1 MKLKSCCIPQQS
13 SPDSQFLSV
22 SHSMTRHTAWQ
33 WSSDKAKQILGAGPS
48 VPHETFGGQ
57 WSALGNRPNISP
69 SAPHNLQAK
78 IDPVLRGQLH
88 DGYLGNVRDWE
99 PSWQVSAL
107 MYLFHSCSIYV
118 LQSFKAPRST
128 SMRWPG
134 SSTAPPV
141 SILAMRCNQ
150 DHEIFCLIVD
160 TFLIIS

>member
-13 SPDSQFLSV
+13 SSDSLSV
-22 SHSMTRHTAWQ
+22 SHSITRHTAWQ

-78 IDPVLRGQLH
+78 IDPVLRGRLH
-88 DGYLGNVRDWE
+88 DGYPGNVRDWE
-99 PSWQVSAL
+99 PSWQVSASHIL
-107 MYLFHSCSIYV
+107 VYLTSIV
-118 LQSFKAPRST
+118 LQSSKAPRST

-141 SILAMRCNQ
+141 SILALRYNQ
-150 DHEIFCLIVD
+150 DLEIVW
-160 TFLIIS
+160 LIIS